1 MSDDEGSRN
10 LKPVTRQQRS
20 RQDGFAGFQRETE
33 AIVQEGNSLSQAVH
47 VAGAAIASAAGFA
60 VVGGFGARI
69 AMVAFPLASRE
80 IRWGVPSVSAAL
92 AAILGAQQ
100 GTLRALIDVQP
111 IASFVTL
118 QQDYDEAMV
127 KEAGKREGGGGRGST
142 YVIREH
148 RAWNPLFGDSQDR
161 LELIAHSNVSNPE
174 AVAAYQA
181 ADKLVVD
188 EAAAAAA
195 AMIASQPLATGATR
209 RLPPQSAPE
218 NGPESTRSF

>member
-1 MSDDEGSRN
+1 
-10 LKPVTRQQRS
+10 
-20 RQDGFAGFQRETE
+20 
-33 AIVQEGNSLSQAVH
+33 
-47 VAGAAIASAAGFA
+47 
-60 VVGGFGARI
+60 
-69 AMVAFPLASRE
+69 
-80 IRWGVPSVSAAL
+80 
-92 AAILGAQQ
+92 
-100 GTLRALIDVQP
+100 
-111 IASFVTL
+111 
-118 QQDYDEAMV
+118 MV